1 MSTSEMP
8 GTVPVFY
15 MLLFY
20 PHKTPVRGYCPHF
33 TDEETEVQRDGAK
46 ELSGRSQDS
55 KPHLSDIKA
64 HVLSYFRAEDF
75 R

>member
-1 MSTSEMP
+1 MP

-20 PHKTPVRGYCPHF
+20 PHKTPVRCYYPHF
-33 TDEETEVQRDGAK
+33 TDEETEAQRDGAK
-46 ELSGRSQDS
+46 ELSGGSQDS
-55 KPHLSDIKA
+55 KPHLSNIKA
-64 HVLSYFRAEDF
+64 HVLSCFCAADF